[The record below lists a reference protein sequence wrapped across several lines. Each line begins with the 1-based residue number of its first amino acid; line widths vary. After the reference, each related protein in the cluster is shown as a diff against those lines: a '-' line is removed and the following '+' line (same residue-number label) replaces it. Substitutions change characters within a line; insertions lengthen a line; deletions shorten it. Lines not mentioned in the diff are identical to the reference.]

1 MSDFDG
7 NRDDRLDINEQMDQF
22 EFQAGDVNRDG
33 LVDSPEYGQGER
45 TTKHRCMCFIHE
57 YI

>member
-7 NRDDRLDINEQMDQF
+7 NRDGRLDVNKQMDQF

-33 LVDSPEYGQGER
+33 TFLNRAEFSRVEG
-45 TTKHRCMCFIHE
+45 
-57 YI
+57 